1 MTPLSRS
8 HQRNALAILLLL
20 IRTVPV
26 SLEVILYNIFR
37 FLNLNILTPFIRD
50 KIIVKRHVWQN
61 AIPQSMGKWKSLFN
75 PESTDS
81 GGLLTEKG
89 RWQTDRAYWSKT
101 GGFLPEIMQEF
112 RLLIL

>member
-1 MTPLSRS
+1 MTPFSRS

-20 IRTVPV
+20 ISTVPV
-26 SLEVILYNIFR
+26 SLEVILYKIFM

-50 KIIVKRHVWQN
+50 KIIVKKHVWQN
-61 AIPQSMGKWKSLFN
+61 AITQSMGKWNSLFN

-89 RWQTDRAYWSKT
+89 RWHTDRAYWSKT
-101 GGFLPEIMQEF
+101 GGFLSEIMQEF
-112 RLLIL
+112 